1 MSAIPRSSN
10 KAIHDALR
18 VLAREIQSGDGAAN
32 VAIAEGAD
40 RISELGNEVARLERE
55 NAALREKAE
64 RYRLV
69 TLKQDAELADW
80 RYLAI
85 WGGTPEVIHEFIRGQ
100 QNRIHHC
107 QDLETELAALRS
119 LLREAIADYVSPYDL
134 PEGADY
140 IARVKTAL
148 REGES

>member
-1 MSAIPRSSN
+1 MSTGKLAPYSFAVTAAADAARAI
-10 KAIHDALR
+10 
-18 VLAREIQSGDGAAN
+18 
-32 VAIAEGAD
+32 VAKVMED
-40 RISELGNEVARLERE
+40 RAKLESEL
-55 NAALREKAE
+55 AAEREKAE

-80 RYLAI
+80 RYLEI

-119 LLREAIADYVSPYDL
+119 LLRESLDCIDQYDYEEAFDMVQRIK
-134 PEGADY
+134 A
-140 IARVKTAL
+140 AL
-148 REGES
+148 KEAKP